1 MTRRNSLNWRTI
13 CTDST
18 HQRFIFSQII
28 ANLTSAESHGPGGD
42 GNKTFT
48 CDQIQ
53 KRFFWRYVCD
63 LMFVA
68 NFLAPTDTSHWND
81 LFYDVKCKIGNLIMY
96 LQNKEM
102 LLINANRPVIR
113 IGYRWR
119 DSDRLL
125 YNSYIM
131 LNTKIK
137 TEHYKSYFVSQ
148 LGRFILKFSLDCCC
162 SLLPERSLIEVT
174 SVVCQSLR
182 EGSGG
187 WGRPV
192 RPRWGLGDLHHLT
205 SDDLMTSGCGQ
216 RPPAW
221 CSSSACWSHARP

>member
-13 CTDST
+13 CTDSAVYFLT
-18 HQRFIFSQII
+18 NNCKLDLSQE
-28 ANLTSAESHGPGGD
+28 LSGPGAD

-53 KRFFWRYVCD
+53 KRFRPD
-63 LMFVA
+63 DMFVVW
-68 NFLAPTDTSHWND
+68 FDVCCYFWAPTDNSHWND

-102 LLINANRPVIR
+102 LLINANRPGIVIR
-113 IGYRWR
+113 IWYRWR

-137 TEHYKSYFVSQ
+137 RSTINHILYHSWDASYTEIFT
-148 LGRFILKFSLDCCC
+148 G
-162 SLLPERSLIEVT
+162 LLL
-174 SVVCQSLR
+174 L
-182 EGSGG
+182 
-187 WGRPV
+187 
-192 RPRWGLGDLHHLT
+192 
-205 SDDLMTSGCGQ
+205 
-216 RPPAW
+216 
-221 CSSSACWSHARP
+221 

>member
-13 CTDST
+13 CTHST
-18 HQRFIFSQII
+18 HQWLIFSQII
-28 ANLTSAESHGPGGD
+28 ANLTSAKSRGPGAD

-53 KRFFWRYVCD
+53 KRFRRYVCG
-63 LMFVA
+63 LIWCLLLFW
-68 NFLAPTDTSHWND
+68 APTDNSHWND

-102 LLINANRPVIR
+102 LLINANRPGIVIR
-113 IGYRWR
+113 IWYRWR

-137 TEHYKSYFVSQ
+137 RSTINHILYHSWDASYWNFHWIVAA
-148 LGRFILKFSLDCCC
+148 LCC
-162 SLLPERSLIEVT
+162 
-174 SVVCQSLR
+174 
-182 EGSGG
+182 
-187 WGRPV
+187 
-192 RPRWGLGDLHHLT
+192 
-205 SDDLMTSGCGQ
+205 Q
-216 RPPAW
+216 RG
-221 CSSSACWSHARP
+221 H